1 MRALLPHAL
10 RGLPRGSDFGSL
22 QETLLMTGVA
32 TVLVIRTQL
41 WLTNY
46 PQLGG
51 HGLHIAHLLWG
62 GLFMLV
68 AIGLLL
74 TFVGRG
80 IRRPAAVLGGIGFGF
95 FIDELGKFITA
106 DNNYFYRPAAA
117 LIYVVFIAL
126 FVISRALQRRPGLS
140 AAEDLA
146 NAIDLLSDAARNGL
160 DETTRRR
167 ALTMLARAEREELA
181 AARVRALIEALP
193 VHPPSSPG
201 TMGRAVAAARLM
213 AGRLAAWHGFPRL
226 VSWLF
231 GIWALISVIAV
242 FELVLSIGIDV
253 GGGHPGYVSD
263 RVGDLAFVN
272 VASLASS
279 VVSAALVAEGVLRL
293 RGGDRAGAW
302 RSFERALLIAIFVTQ
317 VFAFV
322 ESQLAAVFGLA
333 ADLVL
338 LAALR
343 SVAGRDRGVSPGEE
357 RRSLTRPLSERPASA
372 ATTSATAP
380 QRAV

>member
-1 MRALLPHAL
+1 
-10 RGLPRGSDFGSL
+10 
-22 QETLLMTGVA
+22 MTGVA

-68 AIGLLL
+68 SIGLLL
-74 TFVGRG
+74 TFVGPG

-95 FIDELGKFITA
+95 FIDELGKFVTA

-117 LIYVVFIAL
+117 LIYLIFIAL
-126 FVISRALQRRPGLS
+126 FLVSRALQRQGGLTP
-140 AAEDLA
+140 AEELA
-146 NAIDLLSDAARNGL
+146 NAIDLLGDAARTGL

-167 ALTMLARAEREELA
+167 ALSMLARAELEEPLA
-181 AARVRALIEALP
+181 ARLRAVVEALP
-193 VHPPSSPG
+193 VRPPVRPG
-201 TMGRAVAAARLM
+201 PLLRAAAAARLLV
-213 AGRLAAWHGFPRL
+213 GRLVAWPGFPRL

-231 GIWALISVIAV
+231 GAWALLSAATV
-242 FELVLSIGIDV
+242 FELVLSIGINV

-272 VASLASS
+272 IASLVSS
-279 VVSAALVAEGVLRL
+279 VVSAGLVADGVLRL
-293 RGGDRAGAW
+293 RRGDRADAW
-302 RSFERALLIAIFVTQ
+302 RSFERALLIAIFFTQ

-322 ESQLAAVFGLA
+322 ESQFSAVFGLA
-333 ADLVL
+333 VDLIL

-343 SVAGRDRGVSPGEE
+343 SVAARDLERPTSEE
-357 RRSLTRPLSERPASA
+357 RRPLEQAPAERLVSPAATGPASA
-372 ATTSATAP
+372 P
-380 QRAV
+380 QTG

>member
-1 MRALLPHAL
+1 MHAVLPHRL

-74 TFVGRG
+74 TFVGPG
-80 IRRPAAVLGGIGFGF
+80 IRRPGAVLGGIGFGF

-117 LIYVVFIAL
+117 LIYLVFIAL
-126 FVISRALQRRPGLS
+126 FLVSRSLQRRAGLS
-140 AAEDLA
+140 PAEDLA
-146 NAIDLLSDAARNGL
+146 NAIDLLGDGARNGL
-160 DETTRRR
+160 DEITRRR
-167 ALTMLARAEREELA
+167 ALALLARAEHDEPL
-181 AARVRALIEALP
+181 AARVRALVEALP
-193 VHPPSSPG
+193 VRRVGHPG
-201 TMGRAVAAARLM
+201 ALVRAVAAARLTVR
-213 AGRLAAWHGFPRL
+213 RLAAWPAFPQL

-231 GIWALISVIAV
+231 GAWALVSAVAV

-263 RVGDLAFVN
+263 RIGDLTFVN

-279 VVSAALVAEGVLRL
+279 VASTFLVAQGVLRL
-293 RGGDRAGAW
+293 RRGDRPGAW
-302 RSFERALLIAIFVTQ
+302 RSFDRALLIAIFVTQ

-322 ESQLAAVFGLA
+322 ESQLGAVFGLA

-343 SVAGRDRGVSPGEE
+343 AVAARDADRSAGEE
-357 RRSLTRPLSERPASA
+357 RRPLVQPLAEPPPSPATAGSA
-372 ATTSATAP
+372 AAP
-380 QRAV
+380 RAG